1 MKDAQQVNLKILPSA
16 RLRLIEV
23 WNYTSETWGEEQAD
37 TYIRKLHSEFKR
49 ISTRPEIWKKL
60 PQNRFRGVF
69 FFHSERH
76 YLFFRRLDE
85 HMLGLISVLHERMNL
100 PSRLLEDL

>member
-1 MKDAQQVNLKILPSA
+1 MDLRILPSA
-16 RLRLIEV
+16 RLRLIEI
-23 WNYTSETWGEEQAD
+23 WNYTVETWGEEQAD
-37 TYIRKLHSEFKR
+37 AYIRKLHREFEHTA
-49 ISTRPEIWKKL
+49 TRPEIWKKL

-69 FFHSERH
+69 FVHSEHH

-85 HMLGLISVLHERMNL
+85 YTLGLISVLHERMDL